1 MFSLFV
7 HSPAYPTFSLQTEE
21 LMEGNAQAQHSAVA
35 GPQPRSGAVQCLS
48 HAVTCTKAET
58 VTVPGNLHST
68 FLGLGALQYA

>member
-1 MFSLFV
+1 
-7 HSPAYPTFSLQTEE
+7 
-21 LMEGNAQAQHSAVA
+21 MEGNAQAQRSAVA
-35 GPQPRSGAVQCLS
+35 GPQPRPGAVQCLS